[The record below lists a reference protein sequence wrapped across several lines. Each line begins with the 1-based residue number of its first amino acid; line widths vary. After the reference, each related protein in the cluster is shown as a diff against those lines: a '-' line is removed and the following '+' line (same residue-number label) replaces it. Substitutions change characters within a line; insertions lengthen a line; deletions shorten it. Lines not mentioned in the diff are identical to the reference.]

1 MRLLV
6 IVFMVLLGCQKPNS
20 VPSID
25 TVSAAS
31 TNSFRNVQ
39 YVSVYDGDTFTVN
52 LPDTIPD
59 VFSHEISVRVRHIDT
74 AEMKGSNKCEREMAE
89 KAKVA
94 ATTLLKNAKK
104 IDLEDVGRDKF
115 FRILSQVVITTT
127 EGKIIVLS
135 QYLLNNNYAVPYEGE
150 MKQIT
155 NWCKIL
161 KLRSKQ

>member
-1 MRLLV
+1 
-6 IVFMVLLGCQKPNS
+6 MVLLGCQKSNRVPN
-20 VPSID
+20 ID
-25 TVSAAS
+25 TVSATP

-59 VFSHEISVRVRHIDT
+59 IFSYEISVRVRHIDT

-89 KAKVA
+89 KAKA
-94 ATTLLKNAKK
+94 ATTTLLKNAKR

-127 EGKIIVLS
+127 EGKLIVLS
-135 QYLLNNNYAVPYEGE
+135 KYMLDNNYAVPYEGE
-150 MKQIT
+150 KKQVA

-161 KLRSKQ
+161 ELRSKH

>member
-6 IVFMVLLGCQKPNS
+6 IILMVLLGCQKPNR

-31 TNSFRNVQ
+31 TNSFREVK
-39 YVSVYDGDTFTVN
+39 YVSNYDGDTLTVN

-74 AEMKGSNKCEREMAE
+74 AEIKGSNKCEREMAE
-89 KAKVA
+89 KAKVVV
-94 ATTLLKNAKK
+94 TTLLKNAKK

-115 FRILSQVVITTT
+115 FRLLCSVNITTQANENLDLSNYLIA
-127 EGKIIVLS
+127 EG
-135 QYLLNNNYAVPYEGE
+135 YAVPYEGE
-150 MKQIT
+150 TKPKT
-155 NWCKIL
+155 DWCKL
-161 KLRSKQ
+161 LRKL